1 MFSAV
6 TSVLNLTFGLL
17 SNKVRDHTANK
28 LKEGDVTDETFRQLI
43 VRELDDM
50 KTKLDGLARKDLLSS
65 ISFLKEGITFL
76 NISQDDQST
85 DGATSSPQEQ
95 KEDISQA
102 EASMSTV
109 AGSSSVFNE
118 ACSLA
123 LSKEIQ
129 RLNIASGTRFAS
141 AKRAFEKSNTKATEA
156 FNNEALSTEDRI
168 MATKLRVI
176 SRILE
181 SLQDPDAAATTCQV
195 YLEELH
201 SMPAVRKMFSVLLE
215 GGMKSRFNKTKRLEN
230 VMSITVINFVV
241 FDFALKFTKM
251 GANLF
256 HWPSI
261 EPGKRTYNPMSVTR
275 EILTELEESGVQLPN
290 KFTLIDTMK
299 ITCSAVNSKRDIIAT
314 ILENDTDVKKITADE
329 VQLFCRLP
337 PEDTETNGF
346 KILSLAIDEEDNV
359 YIVTRCDNVHHNK
372 LFVYDAIGNMKH
384 RTQLICID
392 GIFGYFGCSIA
403 ITKDKKIIAHG
414 HRNEQIHVCDS
425 SGELKYSFPTKELY
439 IDFLSISDKNE
450 IIAAVRLS
458 KFIYIDTE
466 EGNEKRKLEVPED
479 HKVLGVAF
487 NHITK
492 EVVVLTYYH
501 MRQYILIYSTTG
513 GKLET
518 VPITFELEG
527 AFYHDLTSHPS
538 GPVALVSK
546 KAIFYIQ

>member
-1 MFSAV
+1 M
-6 TSVLNLTFGLL
+6 TSRQSLTVE
-17 SNKVRDHTANK
+17 S
-28 LKEGDVTDETFRQLI
+28 LK
-43 VRELDDM
+43 
-50 KTKLDGLARKDLLSS
+50 
-65 ISFLKEGITFL
+65 
-76 NISQDDQST
+76 
-85 DGATSSPQEQ
+85 
-95 KEDISQA
+95 
-102 EASMSTV
+102 
-109 AGSSSVFNE
+109 

-156 FNNEALSTEDRI
+156 FSNETLYTEDRI

-176 SRILE
+176 S
-181 SLQDPDAAATTCQV
+181 LQDPDAAATTFKV

-314 ILENDTDVKKITADE
+314 ILENDTDVMKITTGG
-329 VQLFCRLP
+329 VQSFCRLP

-346 KILSLAIDEEDNV
+346 KISSLAIDGEDNV
-359 YIVTRCDNVHHNK
+359 YIVTRCNNVHHYK
-372 LFVYDAIGNMKH
+372 LFVYDAKGNMKH
-384 RTQLICID
+384 QSPLNCLHEVFRNYRC
-392 GIFGYFGCSIA
+392 GIA
-403 ITKDKKIIAHG
+403 ITKDKNIILSG
-414 HRNEQIHVCDS
+414 YRDKQIHVCDS
-425 SGELKYSFPTKELY
+425 SGELKYSFPRKERHVNL
-439 IDFLSISDKNE
+439 LSISDENE
-450 IIAAVRLS
+450 IIAAQSVS
-458 KFIYIDTE
+458 KFVYI
-466 EGNEKRKLEVPED
+466 
-479 HKVLGVAF
+479 
-487 NHITK
+487 
-492 EVVVLTYYH
+492 
-501 MRQYILIYSTTG
+501 
-513 GKLET
+513 
-518 VPITFELEG
+518 
-527 AFYHDLTSHPS
+527 
-538 GPVALVSK
+538 
-546 KAIFYIQ
+546 